1 LNTKLFVPSE
11 IVVGQQKRSDTYTGR
26 LGYIIYKDEK
36 GVLRKKTSWEG
47 WRDKTIEP
55 GYYENKPTE
64 GFVLNRHGGGDSH
77 SRYSDYYGRAAFIRV
92 YDPRG
97 FEFEITLENMLFIL
111 RYADCSRGKGLEGNF
126 VYAWSGKD
134 LVLLPE
140 GCEEYKESMEF
151 TQLKSL
157 KVSTKELIPGYT
169 YLTKDMEN
177 LLYLGKYNYLPHS
190 SYSHNEVTPAHVF
203 YRASQTLEDYIEKSG
218 YGDKYWEQQ
227 AINYAQNREQ
237 YKNYSNYQNYQDYYT
252 QEKLDQSKKDTYK
265 CMEQQYQDQKFV
277 SFTPAKIAKVVDT
290 NMPFNYAEI
299 VSELEN
305 SGKVVLL
312 SRIEEK
318 KKPVDIPANQ
328 YWSNGRSHGE
338 YFLKISDNHYKRV
351 GLYVVSSGED
361 NSWRYGRSNTV
372 PTLLGFQMQNLYEF
386 TISDKGIKKK
396 KLKEEK
402 SKTIIPPSAI
412 NDLDFLDLIIKF
424 NENKVVEIV

>member
-1 LNTKLFVPSE
+1 MNTKLFVPSE

-47 WRDKTIEP
+47 WRDKSIEP

-140 GCEEYKESMEF
+140 GCQEYKESMEF

-157 KVSTKELIPGYT
+157 KVSTKELIAGNT
-169 YLTKDMEN
+169 YFTKDMEN
-177 LLYLGKYNYLPHS
+177 LLYLGKHNYLPHS
-190 SYSHNEVTPAHVF
+190 YYSHNEVTFTHVF
-203 YRASQTLEDYIEKSG
+203 YRASQTLEEYIAKSG
-218 YGDKYWEQQ
+218 YDDKYWEQQ
-227 AINYAQNREQ
+227 AINYAQYREQ
-237 YKNYSNYQNYQDYYT
+237 YKNYGNNYHNSYSE
-252 QEKLDQSKKDTYK
+252 EKLEQSKKDTYK
-265 CMEQQYQDQKFV
+265 RLEQQYQDQKFLTL
-277 SFTPAKIAKVVDT
+277 TPAKIAKIVDT
-290 NMPFNYAEI
+290 NIPFNYAEI
-299 VSELEN
+299 ISELEN

-318 KKPVDIPANQ
+318 KKPVDMPTNQ

-338 YFLKISDNHYKRV
+338 YFLKIGDNHYKRV
-351 GLYVVSSGED
+351 GLYIVSSGED

-372 PTLLGFQMQNLYEF
+372 PTLLGFQMKNLYEF
-386 TISDKGIKKK
+386 SISDKGIKKK
-396 KLKEEK
+396 PLKEEK

>member
-1 LNTKLFVPSE
+1 
-11 IVVGQQKRSDTYTGR
+11 
-26 LGYIIYKDEK
+26 
-36 GVLRKKTSWEG
+36 
-47 WRDKTIEP
+47 
-55 GYYENKPTE
+55 
-64 GFVLNRHGGGDSH
+64 
-77 SRYSDYYGRAAFIRV
+77 
-92 YDPRG
+92 
-97 FEFEITLENMLFIL
+97 
-111 RYADCSRGKGLEGNF
+111 
-126 VYAWSGKD
+126 
-134 LVLLPE
+134 
-140 GCEEYKESMEF
+140 MEF

-190 SYSHNEVTPAHVF
+190 RYSHNEVTPAHVF
-203 YRASQTLEDYIEKSG
+203 YRASQTLEDYIEKAG
-218 YGDKYWEQQ
+218 YDDKYWERQ
-227 AINYAQNREQ
+227 AINYAQYREQ
-237 YKNYSNYQNYQDYYT
+237 YKNHSYSYYHDSYT
-252 QEKLDQSKKDTYK
+252 QEKLDQNKKDTYK
-265 CMEQQYQDQKFV
+265 RMEQQYQDQKFV

-328 YWSNGRSHGE
+328 YWSNGRLHGE

-361 NSWRYGRSNTV
+361 NSWRNGRSNTV